1 MAVHNV
7 NSPQMYFSEKTI
19 DDLLR
24 AAFRKLLKS
33 KSKLKATRGLMT
45 ELTGVLLELTNP
57 RARLSRTETKGRFFS
72 CLGELLWYLATADDL
87 TFIRYY
93 LSHYA
98 EESDDG
104 QTVYGAYGPRLFSMK
119 GNDQI
124 ANVVKL
130 LRERPTSRRAVIQLF
145 DAADIA
151 EHHKGI
157 PCTCTLQL
165 MIRGNRLIMFTNMR
179 SNDVFIGLPY
189 DVFAFTMLQEIVAR
203 TLAVEVGTYKHAVG
217 SLHLYEKD
225 RKAAQQYLDEGWQE
239 TVSMPPMPLG
249 DPWPPLQTLLK
260 AESEIRQGEISDVAG
275 LKLDNYWADLVR
287 LLQIFRYRK
296 DKNTGEITKLRK
308 NLSSQIYDTY
318 VRGKLSAKKK
328 WSRRE

>member
-1 MAVHNV
+1 MHV
-7 NSPQMYFSEKTI
+7 SPSSRVRQMYFSAKTI

-24 AAFRKLLKS
+24 ESFRRLLKS
-33 KSKLKATRGLMT
+33 NSYLRASRGSMT
-45 ELTGVLLELTNP
+45 ELTGVLLQLTNP
-57 RARLSRTETKGRFFS
+57 RARLSRTETKGRLFS
-72 CLGELLWYLATADDL
+72 CLGELFWYLAKTDEL
-87 TFIRYY
+87 EFIRYY

-98 EESDDG
+98 KESDDG
-104 QTVYGAYGPRLFSMK
+104 ETVYGAYGPRLFSMK

-124 ANVVKL
+124 ANIIKL

-145 DAADIA
+145 DPADIA

-157 PCTCTLQL
+157 PCTCTLQF
-165 MIRGNRLIMFTNMR
+165 MIRNGRLNMFTNMR

-189 DVFAFTMLQEIVAR
+189 DVFAFTMLQEILAR
-203 TLAVEVGTYKHAVG
+203 TLDVEVGTYKHAVG

-225 RKAAQQYLDEGWQE
+225 GKAAQQYLDEGWQE

-249 DPWPPLQTLLK
+249 DPWPALQTLLK
-260 AESEIRQGEISDVAG
+260 AESEIRRGAISDVAG
-275 LKLDNYWADLVR
+275 LKLDDYWADLVR

-296 DKNTGEITKLRK
+296 DKSTGEITKLRK

-318 VRGKLSAKKK
+318 VQGRLPTKK
-328 WSRRE
+328 

>member
-1 MAVHNV
+1 MH
-7 NSPQMYFSEKTI
+7 FSEKTI

-24 AAFRKLLKS
+24 SAFRKLLKS
-33 KSKLKATRGLMT
+33 KSNLKATRGSMT
-45 ELTGVLLELTNP
+45 ELTGVLFELRNP
-57 RARLSRTETKGRFFS
+57 RARLSRTETKGRLFS
-72 CLGELLWYLATADDL
+72 CLGELLWYLAGTDDL
-87 TFIRYY
+87 SFIQHY

-130 LRERPTSRRAVIQLF
+130 LKERRTSRRAVIQLF

-165 MIRGNRLIMFTNMR
+165 MIRGDRLIMFTNMR

-189 DVFAFTMLQEIVAR
+189 DVFAFTMLQEILAR
-203 TLAVEVGTYKHAVG
+203 TLAVEIGTYKHAVG

-249 DPWPPLQTLLK
+249 DPWPALRTLLK
-260 AESEIRQGEISDVAG
+260 AESKIRQGEISDVAG
-275 LKLDNYWADLVR
+275 LRLDNYWADLVR
-287 LLQIFRYRK
+287 LLQIYRYRK

-318 VRGKLSAKKK
+318 VRGKLSAKK
-328 WSRRE
+328 